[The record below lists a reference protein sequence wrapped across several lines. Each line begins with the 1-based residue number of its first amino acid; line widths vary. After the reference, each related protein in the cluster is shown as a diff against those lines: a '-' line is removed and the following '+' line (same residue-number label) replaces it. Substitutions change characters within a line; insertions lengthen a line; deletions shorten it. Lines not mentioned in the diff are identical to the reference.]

1 MARSFALCCAA
12 ALVLG
17 CVSESRFDDRSSVG
31 GAGGGTPDPTGG
43 AQGPAG
49 AGGAPAEQTG
59 GGAGET
65 PATGGVATGTGGSE
79 PTGGWA
85 PETGGYPATGGVVA
99 TGGELPTGGVEESG
113 GIGGGEEAC
122 SPGDR
127 SCLGSSAVFCHWVDD
142 TGYGEAGYGWDLW
155 EDCQHGCLDGLCQPA
170 PPPPCELGARE
181 CRDGSVYQ
189 CAIGGE
195 DPDGWVHRET
205 CNADF
210 GCHEG
215 YCNEC
220 VPNSW
225 WCPAVGSRLLAGCQ
239 DQGRGYV
246 EEQYACTD
254 PCRLHDEPTQPLIT
268 GICQTT

>member
-1 MARSFALCCAA
+1 MARSFVLCCAA

-17 CVSESRFDDRSSVG
+17 CVSESRFENRSSVG

-113 GIGGGEEAC
+113 GIGGGEAVERCEVWDSRCEGDELFVCGHPEPAIWVKYEICRNGCADGAC
-122 SPGDR
+122 I
-127 SCLGSSAVFCHWVDD
+127 
-142 TGYGEAGYGWDLW
+142 
-155 EDCQHGCLDGLCQPA
+155 
-170 PPPPCELGARE
+170 PPPPDECDFGARRCNE
-181 CRDGSVYQ
+181 GDAEFCSAADH
-189 CAIGGE
+189 GGTV
-195 DPDGWVHRET
+195 WMLSAT

-246 EEQYACTD
+246 EKQYACTD